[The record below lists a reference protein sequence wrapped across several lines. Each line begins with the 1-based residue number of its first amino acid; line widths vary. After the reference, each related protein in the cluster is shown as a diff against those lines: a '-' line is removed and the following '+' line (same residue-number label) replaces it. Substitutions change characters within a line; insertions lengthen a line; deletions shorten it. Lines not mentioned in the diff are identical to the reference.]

1 MARLIGMALI
11 GAITVYPTSVAAKED
26 FPPNVTIAKDKTVE
40 MIDWSFPINQPLDFS
55 RLKRCVATNIHGDE
69 VQLRDSAGSWV
80 GPATGNYYQR
90 DNRGTAQARDTF
102 KMVDDKAQFLIA
114 QGQTDRT
121 SGLSGWIIRFDLEAA
136 LEQGRVTM
144 TMRNLKLAASN
155 TGSLTND
162 GFQPLGSWYRFKS
175 NYAAL
180 EAVANTLKACI
191 LA

>member
-1 MARLIGMALI
+1 MRFICIALT
-11 GAITVYPTSVAAKED
+11 GLVASYPLSVMAKEA
-26 FPPNVTIAKDKTVE
+26 FPPNVTIAKDKTVQ
-40 MIDWSFPINQPLDFS
+40 MIDWSFPFDQPLEFA
-55 RLKRCVATNIHGDE
+55 RLKRCVATNVQSDE

-80 GPATGNYYQR
+80 GQATGNYYSQ
-90 DNRGTAQARDTF
+90 DNRSTVQARDMF
-102 KMVDDKAQFLIA
+102 KIVDEKGQFLVA
-114 QGQTDRT
+114 QGQTQKT

-155 TGSLTND
+155 TGSLSND

-180 EAVANTLKACI
+180 ETVATVLKICI
-191 LA
+191 TQ